1 MPAASGN
8 FEFLSKYD
16 SRVTHL
22 ARQAERY
29 VHTDPDACLFK
40 LRLMIEIMTKALVE
54 LQLPHLVSTDLSSM
68 LRGLQRSGLLDRR
81 QADEMH
87 AIRRDGNAAVHGE
100 PSTTP
105 GAMRRLRDA
114 HRLSAWYVRMIRRG
128 TKVKLPEFHPPDPP
142 PGINA
147 EADAR
152 RIAEMLEAAIEA
164 RRTRTRDALLLFAHT
179 EDVDAETRRLHGEL
193 EALEL
198 VAVAAGE
205 PVIDAETV
213 ALIMAMDVEQIL
225 EEPAWGR
232 TADAAK
238 AEAEAQFNL
247 VKMAFDETESGYREE
262 RRRVAASIQ
271 HADSKPL
278 EP

>member
-1 MPAASGN
+1 
-8 FEFLSKYD
+8 
-16 SRVTHL
+16 
-22 ARQAERY
+22 
-29 VHTDPDACLFK
+29 
-40 LRLMIEIMTKALVE
+40 
-54 LQLPHLVSTDLSSM
+54 M

-100 PSTTP
+100 RSTTP

-114 HRLSAWYVRMIRRG
+114 YRLSAWYVRMIRRG

-142 PGINA
+142 PGIDV
-147 EADAR
+147 EGDAR
-152 RIAEMLEAAIEA
+152 RSAEMLEAAIEA
-164 RRTRTRDALLLFAHT
+164 RRTRARDALLLFSHN
-179 EDVDAETRRLHGEL
+179 EDVDAQTRRLHGEL

-225 EEPAWGR
+225 EQPAWGR

-247 VKMAFDETESGYREE
+247 VKMAFDEAESGYRDE
-262 RRRVAASIQ
+262 RRRVAESIQ
-271 HADSKPL
+271 QADSKLP
-278 EP
+278 EPGAHGEPKE